1 MSVAA
6 TSADVY
12 QPKTKLQ
19 ELVVTAWAIFVTFA
33 VIVSGSDPSLIAAL
47 VVQG

>member
-6 TSADVY
+6 TLADVY

-33 VIVSGSDPSLIAAL
+33 EILSGATPSATLL
-47 VVQG
+47 LEVQG